1 MPENTQ
7 EKRQNKSQPVKVC
20 AAIIID
26 QGKVMITLRP
36 EGKRHAGF
44 WEFPGGKV
52 DPGESPDQAL
62 VRELKEE
69 LDINVKIDE
78 LFETVSYCYDWGE
91 VLILAYLCDWQSGQ
105 IKHLEVADHRWITP
119 EQFTNYN
126 ILPADQPI
134 LVKLKEFLSCN

>member
-1 MPENTQ
+1 MPENTP

-69 LDINVKIDE
+69 LTSMSRSMNCLKRFPIVMI
-78 LFETVSYCYDWGE
+78 GE
-91 VLILAYLCDWQSGQ
+91 
-105 IKHLEVADHRWITP
+105 R
-119 EQFTNYN
+119 F
-126 ILPADQPI
+126 
-134 LVKLKEFLSCN
+134 